1 MLPPPAEAILA
12 GAAPAATR
20 YALGVDADAI
30 VAKYRQACA
39 DAGIVP
45 MPDDEAADRL
55 REVWAALE
63 GSGLAALASFGW

>member
-1 MLPPPAEAILA
+1 MDVKSILD
-12 GAAPAATR
+12 R
-20 YALGVDADAI
+20 
-30 VAKYRQACA
+30 YRQACA

-63 GSGLAALASFGW
+63 GSGLRKAQRAEGDGLPH

>member
-1 MLPPPAEAILA
+1 MD
-12 GAAPAATR
+12 
-20 YALGVDADAI
+20 VDAL

-63 GSGLAALASFGW
+63 GSGLRDAQQAEGAGSPH